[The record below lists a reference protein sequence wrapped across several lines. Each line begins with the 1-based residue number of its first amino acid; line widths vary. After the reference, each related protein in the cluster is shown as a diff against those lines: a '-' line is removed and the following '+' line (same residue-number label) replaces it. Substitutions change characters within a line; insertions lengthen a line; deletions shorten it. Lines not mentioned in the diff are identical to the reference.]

1 MNTEG
6 TARNA
11 TAIGTGSAT
20 SPAVTGT
27 VVVVVAVVKGTAV
40 TETATGRGTATEAV
54 EDAAKMT
61 TGRGGHVTTKTAVVT
76 TEAMRIME
84 WDSQAATADGLPETI
99 RTAATR
105 RDEVASAMA

>member
-27 VVVVVAVVKGTAV
+27 VVVVAVVKGTAV

-54 EDAAKMT
+54 EDAAKMI